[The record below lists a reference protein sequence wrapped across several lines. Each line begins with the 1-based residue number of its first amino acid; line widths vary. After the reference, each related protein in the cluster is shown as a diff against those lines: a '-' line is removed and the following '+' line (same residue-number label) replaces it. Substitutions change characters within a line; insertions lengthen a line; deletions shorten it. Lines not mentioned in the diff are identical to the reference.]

1 MNQDKILFELKN
13 KKKSVTGAI
22 VKRSFSETQNVQAKG
37 IEPGPA
43 PKGLEPKG
51 IEKFEPKGD
60 PAPKG
65 IEPKLDPKA
74 EPAPKGIEPKIDP
87 KIEPA
92 PKAEPAPKLEPSK

>member
-43 PKGLEPKG
+43 PKG
-51 IEKFEPKGD
+51 
-60 PAPKG
+60 
-65 IEPKLDPKA
+65 IEPKFEPKA